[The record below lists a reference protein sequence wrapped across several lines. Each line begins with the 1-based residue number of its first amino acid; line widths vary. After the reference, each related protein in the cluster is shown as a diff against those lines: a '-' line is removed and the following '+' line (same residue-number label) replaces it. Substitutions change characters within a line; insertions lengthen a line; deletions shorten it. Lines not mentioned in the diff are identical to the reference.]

1 MYFVILFSCI
11 GLIVGLNLAYDMSL
25 VTAEYL
31 LLSFVCVL
39 LPSLISLIVI
49 RLLPKKWFNWTN
61 KAYFVSKNEQN
72 FYVKM
77 GVKVWKDK
85 IPNCMGKVK
94 NYQAENNG
102 EMSSEYLEL
111 FLRESCYGEALHIAC
126 VLFGLVGMFFVP
138 IHLVPRM
145 TLPIWVVYAIYNL
158 PSIIIQRYN
167 RPRLIVALKRAKMV
181 EERKKS
187 ET

>member
-11 GLIVGLNLAYDMSL
+11 GLIVGLNLAYEMSL
-25 VTAEYL
+25 ATAGYL

-39 LPSLISLIVI
+39 LPSLVCLVVI
-49 RLLPKKWFNWTN
+49 RLLPKRLFNWTN
-61 KAYFVSKNEQN
+61 KAYFVSKSEQN

-94 NYQAENNG
+94 NYQAENG
-102 EMSSEYLEL
+102 EMSAEYLEL
-111 FLRESCYGEALHIAC
+111 FLREGCYGEVLHIAC
-126 VLFGLVGMFFVP
+126 VLFGLVGMFLVP

-145 TLPIWVVYAIYNL
+145 TLPIWVVYSTYNL

-167 RPRLIVALKRAKMV
+167 RPRLTLALKRAKMV
-181 EERKKS
+181 EQRKSDK
-187 ET
+187 T